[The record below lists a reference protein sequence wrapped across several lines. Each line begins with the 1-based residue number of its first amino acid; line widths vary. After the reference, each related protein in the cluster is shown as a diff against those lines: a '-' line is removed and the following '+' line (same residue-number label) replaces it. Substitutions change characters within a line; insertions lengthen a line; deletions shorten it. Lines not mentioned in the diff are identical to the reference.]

1 MKKSL
6 YEYAL
11 KHGMNRR
18 SFVKGAASAGAIAAM
33 SGGLSSVAVV
43 LLQMVIQ
50 NFEKLFFKFL
60 ELVQVH
66 QVMLIGKKLVKCVLD
81 QQKRELRKVNSREL
95 N

>member
-33 SGGLSSVAVV
+33 SGGLSSVASSAFADGHSE
-43 LLQMVIQ
+43 LRKAILQIPGVGAGSPGDADWQKVGEMC
-50 NFEKLFFKFL
+50 L
-60 ELVQVH
+60 
-66 QVMLIGKKLVKCVLD
+66 GPT
-81 QQKRELRKVNSREL
+81 KRELKKVNSREL

>member
-33 SGGLSSVAVV
+33 SGGLSSVASSA
-43 LLQMVIQ
+43 
-50 NFEKLFFKFL
+50 FADG
-60 ELVQVH
+60 H
-66 QVMLIGKKLVKCVLD
+66 
-81 QQKRELRKVNSREL
+81 
-95 N
+95 

>member
-6 YEYAL
+6 YEYAF

-33 SGGLSSVAVV
+33 SGGLSSVAQV

-50 NFEKLFFKFL
+50 NLEKLFLRFL

-66 QVMLIGKKLVKCVLD
+66 LEMLTGKKLVRCVWT
-81 QQKRELRKVNSREL
+81 N
-95 N
+95 